1 MAEIKNKE
9 EMASKPFA
17 IPVRN
22 VTYIIAGLGVM
33 ILGYLLMIGGG
44 PDSPDVFNPEMF
56 SFRRIVLAPVV
67 ILIGIAIEV
76 VAIMYRGKSKK

>member
-9 EMASKPFA
+9 EAIQKLFA
-17 IPVRN
+17 IPARN
-22 VTYIIAGLGVM
+22 IACIIAGLGVM
-33 ILGYLLMIGGG
+33 ILGYLLMMGGG

-67 ILIGIAIEV
+67 ILVGIAIEIT
-76 VAIMYRGKSKK
+76 AIMYRGKSKK